1 MSDNNL
7 MNRRE
12 LLQRVAMLMGGAI
25 SAPAV
30 LGILNG
36 CTAKQS
42 ATWQPLFL
50 SKEEGAMVEGVAEL
64 ILPRTT
70 NSPDSSSPGALEV
83 GVPAFIDLILKD
95 AYPAEDQARFISG
108 LKDFDAEA
116 QRAHGKPFLD
126 LQSPQRMSYLQQVHD
141 AAAAAEKQQAD
152 NVVPAGVRKRPFVLM
167 MKELT
172 LLGFFTSQVGATQ
185 VLQYEPVP
193 GRFQACIP
201 IAEAGNGK
209 QWATETSLR
218 F

>member
-1 MSDNNL
+1 MSDTIH

-30 LGILNG
+30 LGILSG
-36 CTAKQS
+36 CSPKPGAS
-42 ATWQPLFL
+42 WQPLFL
-50 SKEEGAMVEGVAEL
+50 SKEEGAIVEAVADL
-64 ILPRTT
+64 IIPRTDT
-70 NSPDSSSPGALEV
+70 PGAREV
-83 GVPAFIDLILKD
+83 GVPAFIDVILKD
-95 AYPAEDQARFISG
+95 VYPSEDQARFVSG

-116 QRAHGKPFLD
+116 QRAHGKAFLE
-126 LQSPQRMSYLQQVHD
+126 LKPEQQLSFLQQQHD
-141 AAAAAEKQQAD
+141 AAIAAEKEQSAARD
-152 NVVPAGVRKRPFVLM
+152 VPPSQRQRPFVLM

-185 VLQYEPVP
+185 VLQYEAVP
-193 GRFQACIP
+193 GGFKPCVP

-209 QWATETSLR
+209 TWATETSLR

>member
-1 MSDNNL
+1 MSDINL

-12 LLQRVAMLMGGAI
+12 LLQRVAVLMGGAI

-50 SKEEGAMVEGVAEL
+50 SKEEGAMVDEVAEL

-70 NSPDSSSPGALEV
+70 TAGAREV
-83 GVPAFIDLILKD
+83 GVPAFIDVILKD

-108 LKDFDAEA
+108 LKDFDSEA
-116 QRAHGKPFLD
+116 QRTQGKPFLE
-126 LQSPQRMSYLQQVHD
+126 LQPAQRMTYLQQVHD
-141 AAAAAEKQQAD
+141 AAAAAEKEQAD
-152 NVVPAGVRKRPFVLM
+152 NEVPAAERKRPFVLM

-172 LLGFFTSQVGATQ
+172 LLGFFTSQIGATQ
-185 VLQYEPVP
+185 VLQYEAVP
-193 GRFQACIP
+193 GGFQACIP
-201 IAEAGNGK
+201 IAQAGNGK